1 SRPRGLVF
9 RPLGSPGTG
18 FAGNDNIIMTRAMIV
33 EPDTRQRIAR
43 LTPLADV
50 LARLDALV
58 KPVAPRT
65 ADLAAA
71 FGRTLAEDVV
81 IHAPIPATARALRD
95 GWAVSSDLTTDAGA
109 YAPAPLPSAA
119 WVDVGEALPG
129 DADAVAPLDA
139 VAIRDGAAQA
149 LAPVGPGEGALP
161 TGADV
166 APGTT
171 LLPPGRRLGAIE
183 VALLAAAGVAEVR
196 VRAPR
201 LRLVRAAPGT
211 DALIDA
217 ALGCIADAVGSQG
230 GVAAIAAERSLTD
243 ALADTS
249 VDAVVVIGGTGTGR
263 NDATVRTLASMG
275 ELLVHGIALLPGD
288 TTAFGTGGARP
299 VLALPGRLDAA
310 LAAWHGLGPG
320 MLARVCREPGAAA
333 HSDRKAHAQSV
344 LARGP
349 LGART
354 GAVRGPLR
362 HPHSLGLCVACG
374 ARACQWMD
382 SHTTRQ
388 RRISGAERG
397 RDKTLAMT
405 ARFEPKSAE

>member
-1 SRPRGLVF
+1 
-9 RPLGSPGTG
+9 
-18 FAGNDNIIMTRAMIV
+18 MIV
-33 EPDTRQRIAR
+33 EPDRRQRIAR

-58 KPVAPRT
+58 KPVMPRT

-71 FGRTLAEDVV
+71 LGRTLAEDVV

-171 LLPPGRRLGAIE
+171 LLPAGRRLGGIE
-183 VALLAAAGVAEVR
+183 IALLAAAGVAEVR

-201 LRLVRAAPGT
+201 LRLVRAAPRS

-217 ALGCIADAVGSQG
+217 ALGSIADAVGSQG
-230 GVAAIAAERSLTD
+230 GVAAIAAQHSLTD

-249 VDAVVVIGGTGTGR
+249 VDAVVAIGGTGTGR
-263 NDATVRTLASMG
+263 NDTTVRTLASMG
-275 ELLVHGIALLPGD
+275 ELIVHGIALLPGE
-288 TTAFGTGGARP
+288 TTAFGTVGARP

-310 LAAWHGLGPG
+310 LAAWHVLGRV
-320 MLARVCREPGAAA
+320 MLARFAGSREPPLIRTAKLTHKVSSPVGLSELVPVWCEGLSATPIASGYVSLAAL
-333 HSDRKAHAQSV
+333 AHANGWILIQPDSEGYPAQSEV
-344 LARGP
+344 VIRP
-349 LGART
+349 W
-354 GAVRGPLR
+354 P
-362 HPHSLGLCVACG
+362 
-374 ARACQWMD
+374 
-382 SHTTRQ
+382 
-388 RRISGAERG
+388 
-397 RDKTLAMT
+397 
-405 ARFEPKSAE
+405 